1 MKAIVLYL
9 AVAILSALA
18 AYIIRSNNR
27 WISNF
32 LFLLSVSF
40 LIILFGSIII
50 EEVIF

>member
-1 MKAIVLYL
+1 MKAIILYL
-9 AVAILSALA
+9 TIATLSALA

-32 LFLLSVSF
+32 LLLLSASF

-50 EEVIF
+50 EEVI